1 MHVQLFLSLISL
13 PILVA
18 WGLPFSLTTVFG
30 NLIFTPFLTIF
41 LLISTGI
48 FFLELLSL
56 PNGWLIYLLEKLCT
70 FWMYCLDNGSTAW
83 LYGIDYYGLIICSVC
98 ALTACVLLHHKQWG
112 REKNSWYLF
121 LLLLLAPFI
130 YQKIRSFFMQKGH
143 ITCIKKNALIT
154 SNNGKISVIDYGAL
168 GEKKSAGTWIQYTFL
183 AEALKQCGSVQ
194 FEMVTCPYA
203 NAQTL
208 EALNT
213 LCRHAQVKKISI
225 THPTRQT
232 KQYKDRYGLL
242 EKVTEKEGTL
252 LFTL

>member
-1 MHVQLFLSLISL
+1 
-13 PILVA
+13 
-18 WGLPFSLTTVFG
+18 
-30 NLIFTPFLTIF
+30 
-41 LLISTGI
+41 
-48 FFLELLSL
+48 
-56 PNGWLIYLLEKLCT
+56 
-70 FWMYCLDNGSTAW
+70 
-83 LYGIDYYGLIICSVC
+83 
-98 ALTACVLLHHKQWG
+98 
-112 REKNSWYLF
+112 
-121 LLLLLAPFI
+121 
-130 YQKIRSFFMQKGH
+130 MQKGH